1 MSDYQAGPSPAVADL
16 ANGKTYHPGH
26 PYRRDDGKP
35 GVVTG
40 LVNQVVG
47 YLVAHG
53 VATTREMAE
62 ALQVEPRRINDTVK
76 HLRSR
81 GELELAAEPKDH
93 TGPRRWRLAEQARK
107 PEKVIDPAQ
116 LPAGP
121 LLPPT
126 TEDLDDAIADLLAM
140 HTGEEGVDPVSAALN
155 RVLLAAEAA
164 LKTYLEQRHD
174 PLRDHL
180 QRQVD
185 EAHSAITAWEEK
197 RREQKR

>member
-62 ALQVEPRRINDTVK
+62 ALQVEPSRINDTVK

-107 PEKVIDPAQ
+107 PAKVIDPMQ

-121 LLPPT
+121 LLPPAI
-126 TEDLDDAIADLLAM
+126 EAIADMLATQ
-140 HTGEEGVDPVSAALN
+140 TGKAGTDPVSAALN
-155 RVLLAAEAA
+155 RVLLAAEEALAA
-164 LKTYLEQRHD
+164 YLKHFHD
-174 PLRDHL
+174 PIRDHL

-185 EAHSAITAWEEK
+185 EARAAITAWEDK
-197 RREQKR
+197 RRDQKR

>member
-107 PEKVIDPAQ
+107 SAKVIDPAQ

-126 TEDLDDAIADLLAM
+126 TEDLDDAIADLRACS
-140 HTGEEGVDPVSAALN
+140 TPFG
-155 RVLLAAEAA
+155 
-164 LKTYLEQRHD
+164 
-174 PLRDHL
+174 
-180 QRQVD
+180 
-185 EAHSAITAWEEK
+185 ITDIFT
-197 RREQKR
+197 R